1 MSLSKMIMGQ
11 SGNQGTG
18 GGLDVD
24 DVFNTFVADATGS
37 GSLTINNGID
47 LSGEGGIVWNKSR
60 NGTANH
66 FIFDPDLG
74 SGAYLQPNTNAVL
87 ATGANYSFTSTGLT
101 DAYNNYSNNEA
112 VWWTWRKAPKFFD
125 VVTYTGNGVVGREI
139 SHNLN
144 SSVGMILVKRT
155 DGAEDWRVLH
165 RNDGSTWKESTSIST
180 DGLTT
185 PSNGRFGDA
194 SSFVAPTSTAFTV
207 NTSINSNTDQYVAYL
222 FAHNNNDGEFG
233 PDSDQD
239 IIKCGSYSTNS
250 SAKAS
255 INLGFEPQWIIY
267 RPANDTADWKII
279 DNIRGFMGST
289 PVSGA
294 YNKAVSANQSFAEYD
309 EDGIHITST
318 GFEHV
323 SGFANKN
330 IIYMAIRR
338 GPLAAPTDATKVFGI
353 DTLDS
358 TAPGFDSNFVV
369 DMAFERNVS
378 GESDARI
385 ASRLTGETALRTNT
399 TGAEIA
405 AASNSWDYMDGW
417 FYDLSS
423 NSSKYSWM
431 WKRAPSYFD
440 VVAYTG
446 TGSARTISHNLGVKP
461 EMIWIK
467 DRSSSNGFDW
477 MVYHSGIGA
486 TKFLRLNTTHAETT
500 SNNRWNDTEPAANVF
515 TVGDSNRLNL
525 SGEDYIAYLFATVAG
540 VSKVGSYTGTGSDQ
554 NIDCGFSSGAR
565 FVLIKCTNTDGTN
578 WMVFDSVRGIVSGSE
593 PHLRLN
599 STNAESSDDQIDPYS
614 GGFALTGNDN
624 DTNGSSKTYIF
635 YAIA

>member
-1 MSLSKMIMGQ
+1 MASKKKLLQAAAG
-11 SGNQGTG
+11 SAG
-18 GGLDVD
+18 GAGLDVD
-24 DVFNTFVADATGS
+24 EVFSTFLYDGTGS
-37 GSLTINNGID
+37 AQTITNGID
-47 LSGEGGIVWNKSR
+47 LSGEGGLVWLKDRVSTE
-60 NGTANH
+60 GHFLYDTAR
-66 FIFDPDLG
+66 
-74 SGAYLQPNTNAVL
+74 GATKRLFSHNTNAE
-87 ATGANYSFTSTGLT
+87 ATESQGLTSFNSNGFTNGANGNANGQDYVS
-101 DAYNNYSNNEA
+101 
-112 VWWTWRKAPKFFD
+112 WTFRKAPKFFD
-125 VVTYTGNGVVGREI
+125 VVTYTGDGQSSKTI
-139 SHNLN
+139 SHSLDTT
-144 SSVGMILVKRT
+144 VGMMIVKCVSNTGIWWVYHKDIGATKILKLQANSAEET
-155 DGAEDWRVLH
+155 YSGAF
-165 RNDGSTWKESTSIST
+165 NDT
-180 DGLTT
+180 
-185 PSNGRFGDA
+185 
-194 SSFVAPTSTAFTV
+194 APTSTQFTV
-207 NTSINSNTDQYVAYL
+207 GNDSEVNFSGRTYVAYL

-565 FVLIKCTNTDGTN
+565 FVLIKCTNTGGTN

>member
-1 MSLSKMIMGQ
+1 MASKKKLLQAAAG
-11 SGNQGTG
+11 SAG
-18 GGLDVD
+18 GAGLDVD
-24 DVFNTFVADATGS
+24 EVFSTFLYDGTGS
-37 GSLTINNGID
+37 AQTITNGID
-47 LSGEGGIVWNKSR
+47 LSGEGGLVWLKDRVSTE
-60 NGTANH
+60 GHFLYDTAR
-66 FIFDPDLG
+66 
-74 SGAYLQPNTNAVL
+74 GATKRLFSHNTNAE
-87 ATGANYSFTSTGLT
+87 ATESQGLTSFNSNGFTNGANGNANGQDYVS
-101 DAYNNYSNNEA
+101 
-112 VWWTWRKAPKFFD
+112 WTFRKAPKFFD
-125 VVTYTGNGVVGREI
+125 VVTYTGDGQSSKTI
-139 SHNLN
+139 SHSLDTT
-144 SSVGMILVKRT
+144 VGMMIVKCVSNTGIWWVYHKDIGATKILKLQANSAEET
-155 DGAEDWRVLH
+155 YSGAF
-165 RNDGSTWKESTSIST
+165 NDT
-180 DGLTT
+180 
-185 PSNGRFGDA
+185 
-194 SSFVAPTSTAFTV
+194 APTSTQFTV
-207 NTSINSNTDQYVAYL
+207 GNDIEVNFSGRTYVAYL

-565 FVLIKCTNTDGTN
+565 FVLIKCTNTGGTN